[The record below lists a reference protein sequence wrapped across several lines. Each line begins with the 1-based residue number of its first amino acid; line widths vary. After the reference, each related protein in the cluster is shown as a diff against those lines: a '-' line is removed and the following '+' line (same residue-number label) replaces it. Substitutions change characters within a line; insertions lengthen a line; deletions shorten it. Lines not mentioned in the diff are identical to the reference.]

1 MDEDRTPES
10 AWRHSWWRRS
20 ARSLWRSADDHADG
34 GLKPLGLWL
43 TADTV
48 VIAHADRLQA
58 FRATTGEPLWTW
70 RPPGRQTVA
79 LVSPDLDDGAVV
91 VLHCDDGRRDAKR
104 VGLTWLA
111 VDTGEVVRRRK
122 QDAALLGH
130 IPAKVTLGGGL
141 LATAGES
148 WKDWETRPVMRA
160 LDLRTGEIRWKH
172 DLTDPGLESV
182 SVISAQPFVATLRTR
197 ARRTRAEHRLLVLD
211 DDGTDGV
218 TLAPPDGYERFGER
232 IAVTGD
238 VLVVGLVPRDRT
250 ELDRGNRLGAYSL
263 STGAFLW
270 EWHGEETYQDTHL
283 AHQGRLLVVHEYGGR
298 LSVLDPADGRTV
310 ARRKLRGTAFES
322 LVAASGDLVAV
333 ACEAGDYSH
342 GLRVFRWR

>member
-1 MDEDRTPES
+1 MYEDKASDS
-10 AWRHSWWRRS
+10 AWKHSWWRRS
-20 ARSLWRSADDHADG
+20 ARRLWRTPDEKGDLG
-34 GLKPLGLWL
+34 GKPLGLWL

-70 RPPGRQTVA
+70 RPPGRQSVA

-122 QDAALLGH
+122 QDAAPLGH
-130 IPAKVTLGGGL
+130 IPSKVALGGGL

-148 WKDWETRPVMRA
+148 WKDGEARPVMRA
-160 LDLRTGEIRWKH
+160 LDVDTGEVSWTYE
-172 DLTDPGLESV
+172 LTDPRVESA
-182 SVISAQPFVATLRTR
+182 SVISARPFVATLRTR
-197 ARRTRAEHRLLVLD
+197 GVRGRHSLLVLA
-211 DDGTDGV
+211 DGGTGAV
-218 TLAPPDGYERFGER
+218 TLPLPEGYERFGEQV
-232 IAVTGD
+232 AVTGD
-238 VLVVGLVPRDRT
+238 VLVVGLVPKDRA
-250 ELDRGNRLGAYSL
+250 ELDRGNRLGAYSVSSGEL
-263 STGAFLW
+263 LW
-270 EWHGEETYQDTHL
+270 EWHGKETYQDGVL

-298 LSVLDPADGRTV
+298 LSVLDPADGRVV
-310 ARRKLRGTAFES
+310 ARRRLPGTAFDS

-333 ACEAGDYSH
+333 GCEAGDYSH
-342 GLRVFRWR
+342 GLRVFRWT